1 MDLPTKKTT
10 SVCALY
16 SELCKKNVQTI
27 YFKHLPSL
35 FEAFRQVLAYK
46 DSCKKDHFLKAHR

>member
-1 MDLPTKKTT
+1 MDLQTKKK
-10 SVCALY
+10 
-16 SELCKKNVQTI
+16 LCLLVIFRAVQKNVQTI

-46 DSCKKDHFLKAHR
+46 DSCKKHHFLKAHR